1 MDINE
6 VITKYLNR
14 GFGSMNKNDF
24 EVWIFGQIL
33 KMDNYKG
40 KSNYELSI
48 ALRIP
53 ESKVKRLRY
62 EAALSNLRNIQGEPD
77 YKREII
83 TLLENAKLRNDGKK
97 IIFQVEDVLLKS
109 YISSILKKE
118 GRILDSSF
126 NPELVVINVDDFESL
141 VKEIYGEKDIDE
153 ILKEAQK
160 LTKDPSKKIQFK
172 EVMGWVVTG
181 AVEGVTSGI
190 TSSVITNLTPT
201 GIINT
206 ITKVLK

>member
-1 MDINE
+1 MNIND
-6 VITKYLNR
+6 VIKEYLNR

-62 EAALSNLRNIQGEPD
+62 EAALSNLRNIQGDPD

-141 VKEIYGEKDIDE
+141 VKEIYGEKDIDK

-172 EVMGWVVTG
+172 EVMGWVVAG

>member
-1 MDINE
+1 
-6 VITKYLNR
+6 
-14 GFGSMNKNDF
+14 
-24 EVWIFGQIL
+24 
-33 KMDNYKG
+33 
-40 KSNYELSI
+40 
-48 ALRIP
+48 
-53 ESKVKRLRY
+53 
-62 EAALSNLRNIQGEPD
+62 
-77 YKREII
+77 
-83 TLLENAKLRNDGKK
+83 LENAKLRNDGKK

-141 VKEIYGEKDIDE
+141 VKEIYGEKDIDK

-172 EVMGWVVTG
+172 EVMGWVVAG